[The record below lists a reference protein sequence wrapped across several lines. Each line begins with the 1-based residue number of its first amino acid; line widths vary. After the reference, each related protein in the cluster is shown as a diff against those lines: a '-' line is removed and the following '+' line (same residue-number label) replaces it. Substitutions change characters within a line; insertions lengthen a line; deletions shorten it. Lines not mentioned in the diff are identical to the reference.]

1 MMLYAFEIRF
11 FNCESG
17 KEAFATV
24 PVPNTAE
31 DAEKFME
38 RLYSRYP
45 EYTHCEYVV
54 DELVSGKLRVRVH
67 NLKTKEEKTITVD
80 EIN

>member
-1 MMLYAFEIRF
+1 MMYVFEIRF
-11 FNCESG
+11 FNCEDG
-17 KEAFATV
+17 KETFATM
-24 PVPNTAE
+24 PVPNTSE
-31 DAEKFME
+31 DAERFME
-38 RLYSRYP
+38 RLYSHYP

-80 EIN
+80 EID

>member
-1 MMLYAFEIRF
+1 MLYAFEIRF
-11 FNCESG
+11 FNLYNG
-17 KEAFATV
+17 KETFATV

-31 DAEKFME
+31 DADKFME

-45 EYTHCEYVV
+45 EYTHAEYVV

-67 NLKTKEEKTITVD
+67 DLRTRTEETITVD
-80 EIN
+80 DD

>member
-1 MMLYAFEIRF
+1 MLYVFEIRF
-11 FNCESG
+11 FNHESG
-17 KEAFATV
+17 KETFASV

-31 DAEKFME
+31 DAERFLE

-45 EYTHCEYVV
+45 EYTHAEYVV

-67 NLKTKEEKTITVD
+67 DLKTRTEKTITVD
-80 EIN
+80 DD

>member
-1 MMLYAFEIRF
+1 MMYVFEIRF
-11 FNCESG
+11 FNNENG
-17 KEAFATV
+17 KETFASV

-31 DAEKFME
+31 DNERFME

-54 DELVSGKLRVRVH
+54 DELVSGKLRVRIH
-67 NLKTKEEKTITVD
+67 DLKARTEKTITVD
-80 EIN
+80 DD